1 MGRGKSYTEAE
12 LETVIDMK
20 VSGVKNREIGE
31 ALGRSTVS
39 IDAIIYRLRK
49 EGRLPPAYK
58 VGRPSKPTT
67 EKEPFVLRDQMM
79 KDLDQGNQ
87 KLDKFIFAGAVA
99 LIVVFLYVYVAN

>member
-39 IDAIIYRLRK
+39 IDAVIFRLRK

>member
-1 MGRGKSYTEAE
+1 MGRGKTYTEAE
-12 LETVIDMK
+12 IQAVIEMK
-20 VSGVKNREIGE
+20 TSGVKNREIGE

-39 IDAIIYRLRK
+39 IDAIIFRLRK

-67 EKEPFVLRDQMM
+67 EKEPFVLREHMM

-87 KLDKFIFAGAVA
+87 KLDKFLFEGAVA
-99 LIVVFLYVYVAN
+99 LIIIFLFVYTAN